1 MKSKKELKEIAKR
14 DANRFCRRNRV
25 YETYDGSVADMIKK
39 LYITTYLR
47 ARHQIMSEINQKT
60 PGEAFENAKGF
71 QNNLKAMKTE
81 SFRYVSNK
89 PNIEE
94 IPYKEDSVQSEEIY
108 ATNFV
113 CDEVSRG
120 YKGWDEL
127 TPMDKAIYKITG
139 GKLINCYWDNRN
151 ASKPM
156 TPVIREVNNQKNRN
170 KNDRITYVVGPEW
183 INVWYLDTIDGLS
196 KIKGMTLRTAAVK
209 NYVNEY
215 FKKERD

>member
-14 DANRFCRRNRV
+14 DANRFCRRNKV

-47 ARHQIMSEINQKT
+47 ARHQVMSEANQKT
-60 PGEAFENAKGF
+60 PEEAFESAKGF
-71 QNNLKAMKTE
+71 PNNPKVMKTE

-89 PNIEE
+89 SNIEE
-94 IPYKEDSVQSEEIY
+94 IPHKEDSVQSEEIPKACY
-108 ATNFV
+108 V
-113 CDEVSRG
+113 DGESRG

-183 INVWYLDTIDGLS
+183 INVWYLDTVEGLS

-209 NYVNEY
+209 NYVKEY
-215 FKKERD
+215 FKK

>member
-14 DANRFCRRNRV
+14 DANRFCKRNRV

-47 ARHQIMSEINQKT
+47 ARHQIMSE
-60 PGEAFENAKGF
+60 
-71 QNNLKAMKTE
+71 
-81 SFRYVSNK
+81 SNK

-94 IPYKEDSVQSEEIY
+94 IPYEEDSVQSEEIH

-113 CDEVSRG
+113 CDEISRG

-156 TPVIREVNNQKNRN
+156 TPVVREVNNQKNRN
-170 KNDRITYVVGPEW
+170 KNDRIT
-183 INVWYLDTIDGLS
+183 
-196 KIKGMTLRTAAVK
+196 
-209 NYVNEY
+209 
-215 FKKERD
+215 

>member
-47 ARHQIMSEINQKT
+47 ARHRVMSEINQKT
-60 PGEAFENAKGF
+60 PEEAFEDAKGF
-71 QNNLKAMKTE
+71 PSNLKVMKTE

-89 PNIEE
+89 PNVEE
-94 IPYKEDSVQSEEIY
+94 IPKACYVDGE
-108 ATNFV
+108 
-113 CDEVSRG
+113 SRG

-139 GKLINCYWDNRN
+139 RKLINCYWDNRN

-156 TPVIREVNNQKNRN
+156 TPVVREVKDQKDRN
-170 KNDRITYVVGPEW
+170 LNDRVTYVVGPEQ
-183 INVWYLDTIDGLS
+183 INVWYFERVDDHS
-196 KIKGMTLRTAAVK
+196 KIKGMTLRTEAVK
-209 NYVNEY
+209 NYIKEY
-215 FKKERD
+215 MQ

>member
-47 ARHQIMSEINQKT
+47 ARHQIMSESNQKT
-60 PGEAFENAKGF
+60 PEEAFENFKGF
-71 QNNLKAMKTE
+71 PNNLKVMKTE

-89 PNIEE
+89 SNIEE
-94 IPYKEDSVQSEEIY
+94 IPYTEDSVQSEEIP
-108 ATNFV
+108 ATCFV

-127 TPMDKAIYKITG
+127 TLMDKAIYKLTG
-139 GKLINCYWDNRN
+139 GKLINCYWDKRN
-151 ASKPM
+151 SNAPM
-156 TPVIREVNNQKNRN
+156 TPVVREVKDQKDRN
-170 KNDRITYVVGPEW
+170 LNDRITYVVGPEQ
-183 INVWYLDTIDGLS
+183 INVWYFEKVGDHS
-196 KIKGMTLRTAAVK
+196 KIMGMTLRTGAVK
-209 NYVNEY
+209 NYIKEY
-215 FKKERD
+215 MQ

>member
-1 MKSKKELKEIAKR
+1 MKSKKELKETAKR
-14 DANRFCRRNRV
+14 DANRFCRRNKV

-60 PGEAFENAKGF
+60 PEEAFENAKGF
-71 QNNLKAMKTE
+71 PSNFKVKKTE
-81 SFRYVSNK
+81 SFRYVSSE

-94 IPYKEDSVQSEEIY
+94 ISQFKEDFALSEEIP
-108 ATNFV
+108 ATCFV
-113 CDEVSRG
+113 ANCRS

-156 TPVIREVNNQKNRN
+156 TPVIREVGNQKNRN

-183 INVWYLDTIDGLS
+183 INVWYLDTVEGLS

-209 NYVNEY
+209 NYVREY
-215 FKKERD
+215 FKK

>member
-1 MKSKKELKEIAKR
+1 
-14 DANRFCRRNRV
+14 
-25 YETYDGSVADMIKK
+25 
-39 LYITTYLR
+39 
-47 ARHQIMSEINQKT
+47 MSEINQKT
-60 PGEAFENAKGF
+60 PEEAFEDAKGF
-71 QNNLKAMKTE
+71 PSNLKVMKTE
-81 SFRYVSNK
+81 SFRYVSSE
-89 PNIEE
+89 PIIEE
-94 IPYKEDSVQSEEIY
+94 IPYKEDSVQSEEVL

-156 TPVIREVNNQKNRN
+156 TPVVREVDNQKNRN

-183 INVWYLDTIDGLS
+183 INVWYLDTVEGLS
-196 KIKGMTLRTAAVK
+196 KIKGMTLRTGAVK
-209 NYVNEY
+209 NYIKEY
-215 FKKERD
+215 MQ